1 MPQLHDL
8 TALEQAAAIRRGEV
22 SPVELTE
29 HYLRRIEAASDR
41 VGAFVTVTADTAL
54 AQAASTQAGSSRA
67 MSSRA
72 VSSRAVSSPALPD
85 GPLQGLPIAIK
96 DLNNT
101 AGVRTTFGS
110 AVYADNVPP
119 ADDHVVT
126 RLRAAG
132 TISLGKTNAPEFG
145 LPCYTEP
152 DVAPPART
160 PWDLDRSAGGSSGGA
175 AAAVAA
181 GLVPFAQGSDGGGSI
196 RIPSSVCGL
205 FGLKPSRG
213 RVSSG
218 PIGGDVTGL
227 SGNGPI
233 ARSVADAAALLDAMA
248 GPMPGDP
255 HWAPPPA
262 HTFLAAASRAPGRL
276 SIGRWAEPPVP
287 GASLHPD
294 CRAAWE
300 SASDLLSSLGHEVT
314 DIPPPFGPELIELFE
329 VVWSVSAT
337 GVPVDPAREGELRP
351 LTRWLRERGRGY
363 SAPAFMAAL
372 IGLQQVAR
380 AAVTAT
386 EAYDAVLVPTLA
398 QPPAPVG
405 GLRNDADPAADFE
418 AQKRFTPYTAVY
430 NMTGQPAVTVPLCWV
445 EGLPIGVM
453 LAGRPADEATLLS
466 LSAQLEAAR
475 PWRDRHPDLW

>member
-1 MPQLHDL
+1 MSELHDL
-8 TALEQAAAIRRGEV
+8 SALEQAAAIARREI
-22 SPVELTE
+22 SSTELVE
-29 HYLRRIEAASDR
+29 HYLQRISDSSDV
-41 VGAFVTVTADTAL
+41 VGAFVTVTADSAL
-54 AQAASTQAGSSRA
+54 AQAASPGPS
-67 MSSRA
+67 
-72 VSSRAVSSPALPD
+72 
-85 GPLQGLPIAIK
+85 GPLAGVPVAVK

-101 AGVRTTFGS
+101 AGVRTTLGS
-110 AVYADNVPP
+110 AVYADFIPKV
-119 ADDHVVT
+119 DDHVVS

-132 TISLGKTNAPEFG
+132 LVSLGKTNAPEFG

-160 PWDLDRSAGGSSGGA
+160 PWDLGRSAGGSSGGA

-196 RIPSSVCGL
+196 RIPASVCGL
-205 FGLKPSRG
+205 FGLKTSRG

-233 ARSVADAAALLDAMA
+233 TRTVADAAAMLDAMA

-255 HWAPPPA
+255 HWAPPLPA
-262 HTFLAAASRAPGRL
+262 GETFLAAASREPGRL
-276 SIGRWAEPPVP
+276 RIGRYAEPPVP
-287 GASLHPD
+287 GATLHPD

-300 SASDLLSSLGHEVT
+300 SASELLSALGHEVE
-314 DIPPPFGPELIELFE
+314 DIASPFGPELIEKFE

-337 GVPVDPAREGELRP
+337 GVPVLPGREGELRP
-351 LTRWLRERGRGY
+351 LTRWLRERGRGC
-363 SAPAFMAAL
+363 SGPAFMGAL
-372 IGLQQVAR
+372 VGLQQAAR
-380 AAVTAT
+380 AAVSAT
-386 EAYDAVLVPTLA
+386 GDYDAVLVPTLA
-398 QPPAPVG
+398 QPPARVG
-405 GLRNDADPAADFE
+405 GLRDDADPAADFE

-430 NMTGQPAVTVPLCWV
+430 NMTGQPAVTLPLHWAG
-445 EGLPIGVM
+445 GLPIGVM

-475 PWRDRHPDLW
+475 PWQDRHPELW